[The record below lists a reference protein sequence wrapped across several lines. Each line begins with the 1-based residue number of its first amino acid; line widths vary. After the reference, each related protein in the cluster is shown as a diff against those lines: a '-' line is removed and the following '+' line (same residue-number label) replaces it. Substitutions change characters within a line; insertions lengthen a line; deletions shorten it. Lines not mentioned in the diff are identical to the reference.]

1 MLTTTVHCTWKQK
14 WFSFIGMI
22 VASLLPMIATLNA
35 TTTAYGAASQ
45 PQALSSSIT
54 ISVTAKMPSKQSSK
68 TIGSSSVTPPSSKP
82 VEMAIVVF
90 FTRPLSCAQSP
101 SNCQDNMKLYAP
113 DSKVTCSSPMSDT
126 ADSSWITKGE
136 ECPYLTCN
144 YLSITSCTAQ
154 KSQTL
159 FHSLPQPIPNVGDSY
174 MLQLLQFDAKDLAS
188 ASKLQLNGCIYYGN
202 WPQFSTQN
210 TQLALTWPGLTPLSA
225 TPLPQGVN
233 LQKIFAQPIQQSTK
247 TGTLTGTGW
256 NMP

>member
-1 MLTTTVHCTWKQK
+1 MISTTVHCTCKQK
-14 WFSFIGMI
+14 WFSFIVMI
-22 VASLLPMIATLNA
+22 VASLLPMIATINA
-35 TTTAYGAASQ
+35 TTTVYGAASQ
-45 PQALSSSIT
+45 SQALSSSID
-54 ISVTAKMPSKQSSK
+54 ISVTAKMPSKQSPK
-68 TIGSSSVTPPSSKP
+68 VTGTSVTPPSSKP

-90 FTRPLSCAQSP
+90 FTHPLSCTQAP
-101 SNCQDNMKLYAP
+101 SNCQDNMKLYGP

-126 ADSSWITKGE
+126 ANSSWITKGE

-202 WPQFSTQN
+202 WPQFSAQN
-210 TQLALTWPGLTPLSA
+210 TQLALTWPGLTLLSG
-225 TPLPQGVN
+225 TPVPHGVN

-256 NMP
+256 NLP